1 MNINTTTLGDVSPL
15 RLLFLLL
22 LVPAL
27 AVFTGCDSGGN
38 GGSSDGN
45 GNGNGSGSTTQAAVY
60 DTTET
65 ASDGSAE
72 RIVVADINSG
82 GVVPAGDSDNKVTWT
97 SDVTYELNGFVFVNA
112 DETLEIEAGTTIQGQ
127 EGQGS
132 NASALIVTS
141 GATIQANGTASNPVV
156 FTSELA
162 DDQTLGRDDRGLWGG
177 VILLGDAPTN
187 NGSEVA
193 IEGVPDNTGSRI
205 LYGGQND
212 DHNIGTFKYV
222 SIRHTGTQLGN
233 GDEIQGLTLGGV
245 GHGSEIHHVES
256 YASADDGFEWFG
268 GTVNTK
274 YLITA
279 FESDDAFDI
288 DQGYQGSN
296 QFWLAVQGGTSAGR
310 ASEMDGGSSP
320 ESAQPYATSIISNAT
335 YIGMGAGTSNVSGDA
350 NDPFL
355 IHRDN
360 NATSYYNSVF
370 TGGRTD
376 KGLQIEDLSGSSE
389 DAANRWDGDGDGS
402 HASSDPLAHVDNI
415 WHDIGA
421 DFSSSGNPSFADLIQ
436 LTTDDQ
442 GNVSGDRGTGMRS
455 NLASYLSNNGNQ
467 IVSDDPL
474 SDISRSGGGTG
485 AIQSFDPAAA
495 NAANVGSSVSSPGD
509 FGSNGGTNST
519 FTSVSF
525 KGAFG
530 PAGKT
535 SADWNLDTNWAK
547 VASTGVLK

>member
-1 MNINTTTLGDVSPL
+1 MNTNTSTLGDVSPL

-45 GNGNGSGSTTQAAVY
+45 GNGNGDGSGSTTQSVIY

-65 ASDGSAE
+65 ASDGSPE

-82 GVVPAGDSDNKVTWT
+82 GVVPADDGDNKVTWD

-141 GATIQANGTASNPVV
+141 GATIQANGTASNPIV

-162 DDQTLGRDDRGLWGG
+162 DDQTLDRDNRGLWGG

-212 DHNIGTFKYV
+212 DHDIGTFKYV

-288 DQGYQGSN
+288 DQGYSGSN

-320 ESAQPYATSIISNAT
+320 ESAMPFATSIISNAT
-335 YIGMGAGTSNVSGDA
+335 YIGMGPGATNVSGDA

-370 TGGRTD
+370 TGGRTGD
-376 KGLQIEDLSGSSE
+376 GLQIEDLDGSE
-389 DAANRWDGDGDGS
+389 DAANRWDDPNTGTVGDG
-402 HASSDPLAHVDNI
+402 PLDHVDNI

-421 DFSSSGNPSFADLIQ
+421 DFSAGTTPSFGDLIQ

-442 GNVSGDRGTGMRS
+442 GNVSGDRGSGMRS
-455 NLASYLSNNGNQ
+455 NLATYLSNNGNQ
-467 IVSDDPL
+467 IVDNDPL
-474 SDISRSGGGTG
+474 ADITRSGGTA

-495 NAANVGSSVSSPGD
+495 NAANVGSSVSAPSD
-509 FGSNGGTNST
+509 FGSNGGTNSS
-519 FTSVSF
+519 FTSVNF

-530 PAGKT
+530 TAGKT

-547 VASTGVLK
+547 VASTSVLK